1 MAKYSMGEYQECPF
15 HGGSNILLK
24 LVTCKDKVIFPLILQ
39 NFVLNWYH
47 TYIIHPVTDR
57 TESMIRQHL

>member
-1 MAKYSMGEYQECPF
+1 MAKYSMGEYQERPF

-39 NFVLNWYH
+39 KFVLNW
-47 TYIIHPVTDR
+47 
-57 TESMIRQHL
+57 